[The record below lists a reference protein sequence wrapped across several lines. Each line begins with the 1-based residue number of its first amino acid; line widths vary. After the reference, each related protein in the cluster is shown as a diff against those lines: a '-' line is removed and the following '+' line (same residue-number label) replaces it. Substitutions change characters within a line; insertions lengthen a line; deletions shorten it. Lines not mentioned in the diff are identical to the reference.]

1 MEESCFPECQQLS
14 SPALIFD
21 CATTGLASSLGLAL
35 SAWGSSPPCS
45 SSLPFL
51 PRPLPTPCSAFRDWL
66 PVFLPLFPANLSA
79 PVFPAARTPGV
90 ASYLLLPQPSPGPGR
105 VFSALLVSH
114 VVSALSAPPLEGTH
128 RVLPVAAPPQGVES
142 QREDTWHGT
151 GLGQGSSAS
160 GHIWGW
166 VVLRRGEG
174 LSHTLLDV
182 EQHPRRLLTKTPV
195 ALPSPSCVNQK
206 CLQTLA
212 GVSRGAAFLLVE
224 NCWVRR

>member
-1 MEESCFPECQQLS
+1 MPLQASPPPWAWHSLHGAAPLPAPPLS
-14 SPALIFD
+14 HSY
-21 CATTGLASSLGLAL
+21 LAL
-35 SAWGSSPPCS
+35 SLHPALPSEIGFLSSCPSSPQTFL
-45 SSLPFL
+45 LPSFL
-51 PRPLPTPCSAFRDWL
+51 L
-66 PVFLPLFPANLSA
+66 PVLQAL
-79 PVFPAARTPGV
+79 

-128 RVLPVAAPPQGVES
+128 QVLPVAAPPQGVES

-166 VVLRRGEG
+166 VVVLRRGEG